1 MKITGAVLLLASCVV
16 IGCLRLQALKRR
28 KETLSA
34 MSNSLQLIKSELD
47 ARLTTLPALMCFLA
61 EQSRGET
68 KSFYESIDA
77 SMDELGE
84 CEFSSIWTRAARQR
98 LTSLSAEEQN
108 EVIHLGQMLGQSD
121 VDAQLSAIARCQ
133 TFMDKS
139 LDTLRGEYPQLCR
152 LAFAVPA
159 AAGLMI
165 VIVLI

>member
-61 EQSRGET
+61 EHSRGET

-98 LTSLSAEEQN
+98 LTS
-108 EVIHLGQMLGQSD
+108 
-121 VDAQLSAIARCQ
+121 RCQ

-139 LDTLRGEYPQLCR
+139 HDTLRGEYPQLCR